1 MKKLQ
6 MWYISRRKR
15 TILQFI
21 RRRSFV
27 RSFNFHLPLPP
38 RQIRI
43 LIIRCIATLA
53 ITHTEFRGHT
63 APLHYAPAA
72 CHFVQLGTRNFVLGF
87 SLCEHRK
94 QEQKP
99 EDEVLHNAFADR
111 LIVANREYSSLEISA
126 RKKFRRL
133 IYRSFFLVS
142 RYESRIF
149 KTNERVVWLRIL
161 WGDEL
166 QEMPFN
172 RINLNSIDT
181 RRESRGRTTVNQDG
195 GRSIRQGTIGNTAI
209 DNIREIIEIELIRRR
224 YD

>member
-53 ITHTEFRGHT
+53 ITHTKFRGHT
-63 APLHYAPAA
+63 APLHAA
-72 CHFVQLGTRNFVLGF
+72 RITLCASCVPFCIARNFVLGF

-111 LIVANREYSSLEISA
+111 LIVANREYSRLEISA
-126 RKKFRRL
+126 RKRL

-149 KTNERVVWLRIL
+149 KKPMNESFGYVFYGATDCKKCRLIVSTLIESTRGENPGESKNDRELGWWSVDKI
-161 WGDEL
+161 GDDRKHC
-166 QEMPFN
+166 N
-172 RINLNSIDT
+172 
-181 RRESRGRTTVNQDG
+181 
-195 GRSIRQGTIGNTAI
+195 
-209 DNIREIIEIELIRRR
+209 
-224 YD
+224 

>member
-63 APLHYAPAA
+63 APLHAARITLCASCVPFCIARHSKFCPRLLPLRAP
-72 CHFVQLGTRNFVLGF
+72 
-87 SLCEHRK
+87 
-94 QEQKP
+94 
-99 EDEVLHNAFADR
+99 
-111 LIVANREYSSLEISA
+111 
-126 RKKFRRL
+126 
-133 IYRSFFLVS
+133 
-142 RYESRIF
+142 
-149 KTNERVVWLRIL
+149 KT
-161 WGDEL
+161 GAK
-166 QEMPFN
+166 
-172 RINLNSIDT
+172 T
-181 RRESRGRTTVNQDG
+181 G
-195 GRSIRQGTIGNTAI
+195 GRGPP
-209 DNIREIIEIELIRRR
+209 
-224 YD
+224 

>member
-63 APLHYAPAA
+63 APLHAA
-72 CHFVQLGTRNFVLGF
+72 RITLCASCVPFCIARNFVLGF

-126 RKKFRRL
+126 RKRL

-172 RINLNSIDT
+172 RINLN
-181 RRESRGRTTVNQDG
+181 
-195 GRSIRQGTIGNTAI
+195 
-209 DNIREIIEIELIRRR
+209 
-224 YD
+224 